1 MSLRQIDL
9 NLLVSLDVLL
19 NECNVT
25 RAAERLHISQ
35 PAMSAQLARLRRIF
49 DDPLLLPAE
58 IGRGMIPTARALALA
73 SPLRSALKHLDSVV
87 SHQPAFNPLLDTRT
101 FHVAASENATALIS
115 PPLVLRLS
123 TQVGPEVRIAFRS
136 PDPRRIAEQME
147 EGRVDLLVDAE
158 RQIPANMKT
167 HLLVQ
172 ERFVMA
178 QRKGHPRGTGALD
191 MDSYC
196 SLKHLLV
203 SSDAS
208 SNRGYMD
215 ETLQG
220 LGRQR
225 SIAYSVPQLMLVPEI
240 LRNSDYVC
248 TMPAMLL
255 SRFSDV
261 LDTFE
266 LPFPT
271 PAFNLRLAWHPRNH
285 ADPAIS
291 WLRELIKDTI
301 AEAQSN

>member
-25 RAAERLHISQ
+25 RAAERLHVSQ
-35 PAMSAQLARLRRIF
+35 PALSAQLSRLRRIF

-58 IGRGMIPTARALALA
+58 TGRGMIPTARALALGA
-73 SPLRSALKHLDSVV
+73 PLRSALKHLDSVI
-87 SHQPAFNPLLDTRT
+87 SHQPTFNPLLDTRT
-101 FHVAASENATALIS
+101 FHVAASDNATALIS
-115 PPLVLRLS
+115 LPLIQRLI

-147 EGRVDLLVDAE
+147 EGHIDLLVDAE
-158 RQIPANMKT
+158 RQMPDNMKT
-167 HLLVQ
+167 HLLLQ

-191 MDSYC
+191 LDSYC
-196 SLKHLLV
+196 LLRHILV
-203 SSDAS
+203 SSEVGS
-208 SNRGYMD
+208 LRGYTD

-225 SIAYSVPQLMLVPEI
+225 SIVYSVPQFMLVPEI
-240 LRNSDYVC
+240 LCHSDYVC
-248 TMPAMLL
+248 TLPAMLL

-271 PAFNLRLAWHPRNH
+271 PAFTLRLAWHPRNH

-291 WLRELIKDTI
+291 WLRELIKDAI
-301 AEAQSN
+301 GQAQSN